1 MTRFLRN
8 IPIWGWFLLILM
20 NVYVLYNPSGLSVF
34 HLWAAANEVALPVK
48 LLVTAFAL
56 LGFGLYVYGAW
67 RALGPIGL
75 GIITLII
82 VLCIWAADFYGL
94 MDARDASVWSWLI
107 QPLLAIVLTLG
118 FQWPKLWKAATGRVE
133 VEDPDTPSA

>member
-8 IPIWGWFLLILM
+8 IPIWGWFLLILL

-34 HLWAAANEVALPVK
+34 HLWASLNQVVLPVK
-48 LLVTAFAL
+48 LLLTACAL

-67 RALGPIGL
+67 RALGPVGL
-75 GIITLII
+75 GVITLII
-82 VLCIWAADFYGL
+82 VLGIWAADFYGL
-94 MDARDASVWSWLI
+94 MDARDANVWSWLI
-107 QPLLAIVLTLG
+107 QPLLAVVLTVG

>member
-1 MTRFLRN
+1 MTRLLRN
-8 IPIWGWFLLILM
+8 IPIWGWFLLILL
-20 NVYVLYNPSGLSVF
+20 NVYVLYNPAGLSVF
-34 HLWAAANEVALPVK
+34 HLWASPNEVVLPVR
-48 LLVTAFAL
+48 LLLTAFAL

-82 VLCIWAADFYGL
+82 VLAIWAADFYGL
-94 MDARDASVWSWLI
+94 MDARNASLWSWLI
-107 QPLLAIVLTLG
+107 QPLLAVVLTLG

-133 VEDPDTPSA
+133 VEDPDTPAG

>member
-8 IPIWGWFLLILM
+8 IPIWGWFLLILL
-20 NVYVLYNPSGLSVF
+20 NVYVLYNPAGLSVF
-34 HLWAAANEVALPVK
+34 HLWAAPNEVALPVK

-75 GIITLII
+75 GVITLII

-94 MDARDASVWSWLI
+94 MDARNASLWSWLI

-133 VEDPDTPSA
+133 VEDPDTPAA